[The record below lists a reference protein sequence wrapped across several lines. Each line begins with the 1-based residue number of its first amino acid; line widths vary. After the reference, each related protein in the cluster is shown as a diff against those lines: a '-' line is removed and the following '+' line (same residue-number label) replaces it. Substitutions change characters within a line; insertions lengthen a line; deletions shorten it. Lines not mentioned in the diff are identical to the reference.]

1 MHMFPKDYLRDR
13 LILLLISINS
23 FFVLIGT
30 ILILL
35 RLSSGRGSSFIVQ
48 YRSNLGISAYKAGN
62 LVDILAFIVF
72 LISVYFLNLFL
83 STKVYGRH
91 RNYSIT
97 VLGLGALLML
107 LAIIVSNALLVLR

>member
-1 MHMFPKDYLRDR
+1 MFPKNYLQDR
-13 LILLLISINS
+13 LVLLLLSINS
-23 FFVLIGT
+23 FFAVIGT

-35 RLSSGRGSSFIVQ
+35 RLGSGRGGSYIVE
-48 YRSNLGISAYKAGN
+48 YRANLGISAYSAGK
-62 LVDILAFIVF
+62 VTDILAFVLF
-72 LISVYFLNLFL
+72 LILVFGMNTLLSV
-83 STKVYGRH
+83 KVYQHH